1 MRNWSPFIF
10 RRATMCEDRRVHLI
24 PYDEEIHQ
32 FVVLSAEK
40 TQIAYYFLH
49 CRQKVFLSVLVFQLY
64 KLNCWSCRDLS
75 SGFRLLF
82 CHTID
87 LFFFSFFL
95 PLILSFFWKMK
106 QKKLSF
112 RYVNAKGYFED
123 VANAMEEAKEEIFI
137 TDWWLVFVPGELLF
151 GGLYV

>member
-95 PLILSFFWKMK
+95 SLSLSSFLSFLFLLFSFFPPFFLFFSFFLPLILSFF
-106 QKKLSF
+106 
-112 RYVNAKGYFED
+112 
-123 VANAMEEAKEEIFI
+123 
-137 TDWWLVFVPGELLF
+137 
-151 GGLYV
+151 